1 MKKIIVATDFSENS
15 DSALAYA
22 TFLAKQFKAEL
33 LVVHIFF
40 PVVPLDPNLAY
51 DTIAPSTLQEEMV
64 KSYEVQ
70 LKTIVDSLEEKQI
83 KVKSELIVGSLSSS
97 IADFA
102 KTKKADLI
110 IVGKTP
116 DPSFFDR
123 LTDSTASSVV
133 NNTSVPVLIVPAHS
147 HTPSFKHI
155 IYGTELESEEKNV
168 LAKVFELAKALD
180 SKITLI
186 KVNADFELNV
196 QDDEQLLKDIQ
207 EGFSKEK
214 FTFEAIKA
222 DNVSEGL
229 LNSAHTHKAD
239 LLVVAGHHHNF
250 LSDLINPSKSKEI
263 INKTDIP
270 LLVYDIEA

>member
-22 TFLAKQFKAEL
+22 TFLARQFEAQL
-33 LVVHIFF
+33 LVVHICS
-40 PVVPLDPNLAY
+40 PIVPIDPNLAY
-51 DTIAPSTLQEEMV
+51 ETIVPSTLQEDIIKNSEI
-64 KSYEVQ
+64 Q
-70 LKTIVDSLEEKQI
+70 LNSIVDSLKEKQI
-83 KVKSELIVGSLSSS
+83 KVYSELIVGSLSSS

-102 KTKKADLI
+102 KSKKADLI
-110 IVGKTP
+110 IIGKTP
-116 DPSFFDR
+116 DASFFDR
-123 LTDSTASSVV
+123 LIGSTASSVV
-133 NNTSVPVLIVPAHS
+133 NNTSIPVLIVPAHC

-168 LAKVFELAKALD
+168 LAKVFEFAKRFH

-196 QDDEQLLKDIQ
+196 QDDEQMLEDIQ

-214 FTFEAIKA
+214 FAFEAIKA
-222 DNVSEGL
+222 DDVSEGL
-229 LNSAHTHKAD
+229 LNSAHTHKCD

-250 LSDLINPSKSKEI
+250 LSELINPSKSKEI
-263 INKTDIP
+263 IDKTDIP